1 MAATGAIRQTIS
13 LSATTA
19 RRVRALAR
27 SRGKSAS
34 RVMAELVEAGLSQQE
49 RERREF
55 LAKVERYRQATDPA
69 EVQRLGE
76 EIGTSIFGR

>member
-1 MAATGAIRQTIS
+1 
-13 LSATTA
+13 
-19 RRVRALAR
+19 
-27 SRGKSAS
+27 
-34 RVMAELVEAGLSQQE
+34 MAELVEAGLSQQE